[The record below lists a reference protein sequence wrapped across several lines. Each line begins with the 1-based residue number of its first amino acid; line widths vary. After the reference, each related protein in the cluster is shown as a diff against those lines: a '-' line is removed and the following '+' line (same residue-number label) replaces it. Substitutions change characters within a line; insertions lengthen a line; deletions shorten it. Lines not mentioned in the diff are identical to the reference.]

1 MDLIGKIVELKK
13 IKDKVF
19 NGKHPNGVFV
29 GNTLFGFCMENPD
42 VGKPLIL
49 FIGAEPS
56 GWTSNIEKI
65 DDENMTIETINSIYK
80 VGFVEVRKRTF
91 DKYNK

>member
-1 MDLIGKIVELKK
+1 LKCKKCTIIVKIKNKIMDLIGKIVELKK

-42 VGKPLIL
+42 VGKPLIY
-49 FIGAEPS
+49 S
-56 GWTSNIEKI
+56 
-65 DDENMTIETINSIYK
+65 
-80 VGFVEVRKRTF
+80 
-91 DKYNK
+91 